1 MAPQRGA
8 GDPAPG
14 AIHAVEPA
22 PAVVPAPAPAGAP
35 LALAPVDGA
44 ALERERQQIDAD
56 LRERRAEIARIEE
69 RLLTKEESLNVRLAE
84 LDRRQRSLDDRGRNL
99 DNTAMQLKAA
109 KQLQLRELER
119 IAHLTSHQAR
129 QILLR
134 ELQDELRHDTARLIR
149 QAEEETSATPIGGR
163 AASSPPACSAW
174 PAVTPW
180 RRRCRWSTSSPTT

>member
-1 MAPQRGA
+1 M
-8 GDPAPG
+8 
-14 AIHAVEPA
+14 
-22 PAVVPAPAPAGAP
+22 
-35 LALAPVDGA
+35 
-44 ALERERQQIDAD
+44 
-56 LRERRAEIARIEE
+56 
-69 RLLTKEESLNVRLAE
+69 RLAE